1 MTTSFKAFLA
11 AAILAIT
18 GATAGAAVRPHS
30 KTIVVESP
38 KNLPALAQADAEA
51 MYLHNTNDG
60 RTFLYIEAQNGQQLT
75 ALDVT
80 DPARIQRIAQ
90 TAIPATSAFDFV
102 RSVGDDGALIRYRNG
117 SGVALISF
125 KYYKHPVL
133 VNSSALENAETSE
146 ALGRT
151 ALLVTA
157 SEVTTHPFND
167 PRNYNVVDTSN
178 PSQPGTLAIIHT
190 VTQRLS
196 KPDTGTLFLLN
207 KNGVTVVRRLRVE
220 EEHQIELD
228 QMRGN

>member
-1 MTTSFKAFLA
+1 MNTNFKAFLA
-11 AAILAIT
+11 TAVLAIT
-18 GATAGAAVRPHS
+18 GATAEAAVRPHT

-38 KNLPALAQADAEA
+38 ENLPALAQADAEA
-51 MYLHNTNDG
+51 MYLHDTNDG

-80 DPARIQRIAQ
+80 DPARIQRTAQ
-90 TAIPATSAFDFV
+90 TAISATSAFDFV

-117 SGVALISF
+117 SGVALLSL
-125 KYYKHPVL
+125 KHYKHPIL

-146 ALGRT
+146 ALGQT

-157 SEVTTHPFND
+157 NEVTMHPFSD

-178 PSQPGTLAIIHT
+178 PAQPGTLAIISA

-196 KPDTGTLFLLN
+196 KSDTGTLFLLN
-207 KNGVTVVRRLRVE
+207 KDGVTVVRRLRVE
-220 EEHQIELD
+220 QEHQIELD
-228 QMRGN
+228 QQRGN